1 MNAWHVQRQSKEC
14 KDSASS
20 WRNYNPKLV
29 KEITK
34 LQTLIK
40 SEGDDNQKIVLRVI
54 CIKMGK
60 F

>member
-14 KDSASS
+14 KDSAFS

-40 SEGDDNQKIVLRVI
+40 SEGDDNQKIVL
-54 CIKMGK
+54 
-60 F
+60 